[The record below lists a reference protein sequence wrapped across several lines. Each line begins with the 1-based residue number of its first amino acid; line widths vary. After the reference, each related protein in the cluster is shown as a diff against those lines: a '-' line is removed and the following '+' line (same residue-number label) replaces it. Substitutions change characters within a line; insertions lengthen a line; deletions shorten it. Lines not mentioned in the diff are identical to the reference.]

1 MRGFS
6 RATLTKARAAAGLS
20 RQDLARLAR
29 TGRATIDNWEAGR
42 SSPQVD
48 VLVRVAEVLNL
59 NLETL
64 VDIPPDQRFPG
75 DWRVIRGL
83 TQPQL
88 ATAAGLSTATI
99 GAIERGEV
107 TLTDANTTAIATALD
122 IPSTT
127 YRDAYE
133 RSRTRPPGTPA

>member
-1 MRGFS
+1 MRGFD
-6 RATLTKARAAAGLS
+6 RATLTKARTDAGLS

-29 TGRATIDNWEAGR
+29 TGRATIDNWETGR
-42 SSPQVD
+42 SSPQID
-48 VLVRVAEVLNL
+48 VLIRVADVLKL
-59 NLETL
+59 DLETL
-64 VDIPPDQRFPG
+64 IRIPHDQRFPG

-88 ATAAGLSTATI
+88 AAATGLSTTTI

-107 TLTDANTTAIATALD
+107 TLADASATTIAAALD
-122 IPSTT
+122 ITAAT

-133 RSRTRPPGTPA
+133 RSRTRPAGTPA